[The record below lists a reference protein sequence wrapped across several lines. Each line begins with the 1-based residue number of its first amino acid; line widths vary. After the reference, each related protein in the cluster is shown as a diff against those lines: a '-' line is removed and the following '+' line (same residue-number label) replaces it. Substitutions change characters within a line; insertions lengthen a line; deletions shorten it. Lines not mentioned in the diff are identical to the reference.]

1 MPRSARAKQMET
13 DGTFPYNSD
22 VPNSLVI
29 RTGFANQQAWEEICR
44 LVRAPVHEGGLAFHA
59 NVEFLDDSEL
69 HNLPIQELPARLPA
83 GYEYSFLFVVDP
95 TTIAH
100 PEFAM
105 LVVDL
110 ESGLRSFRTIPS
122 QVQGIENN
130 LSIGNMGFEEFAEA
144 IGEDGIFRGFAKG

>member
-1 MPRSARAKQMET
+1 MET
-13 DGTFPYNSD
+13 GGTFAYNSN

-29 RTGFANQQAWEEICR
+29 RTDFANQQAWEEICR
-44 LVRAPVHEGGLAFHA
+44 LVRAPVHEGGLTFYA

-69 HNLPIQELPARLPA
+69 RNLPIQDLPARLPA

-95 TTIAH
+95 ATITH

-105 LVVDL
+105 LVVNL
-110 ESGLRSFRTIPS
+110 ASGPRSFRTIPS

-130 LSIGNMGFEEFAEA
+130 LSIGNMGFEEFADA
-144 IGEDGIFRGFAKG
+144 VGADGIFRGFSKG